1 MTSGPT
7 SHALLGSGYAV
18 LSFAA
23 FSTHDALIKTLGDY
37 SVFQIVFFAVLF
49 SFVPFTLYLMF
60 DRRERS
66 LRPNVPHLVAVRCLG
81 VLGSTLG
88 AFYAFSVLPM
98 SQVYAMIF
106 SAPVLITLLA
116 IPFLGEKVKLMR
128 WIAILLGLA
137 GVIVVLQPGRTEL
150 SLGHVT
156 GFGAAVSLAATSIST
171 RMIGGREHSTTLI
184 VYPMMTMLLASGL
197 AMIWLYQ
204 PLTGDA
210 LAILFAIGM
219 LNVLGQALL
228 VLAYRSSEAQF
239 VAPVQ
244 YTQMLW
250 AIFYGAVFFGEQV
263 TENVILGSTVIILSG
278 LLFVWREMVASVS
291 KPILRTRNLRASAG
305 PTAPPSESDRT
316 RQAAEAPS

>member
-1 MTSGPT
+1 MTMI
-7 SHALLGSGYAV
+7 
-18 LSFAA
+18 
-23 FSTHDALIKTLGDY
+23 D
-37 SVFQIVFFAVLF
+37 
-49 SFVPFTLYLMF
+49 PFTLTLIVIVALSLMGASVGLSMMAGSFIYLILKGF
-60 DRRERS
+60 DPSIASETM
-66 LRPNVPHLVAVRCLG
+66 LQGLFNN
-81 VLGSTLG
+81 
-88 AFYAFSVLPM
+88 Y
-98 SQVYAMIF
+98 
-106 SAPVLITLLA
+106 TLLA
-116 IPFLGEKVKLMR
+116 IPFLGEKVKLIL